1 MALPLITEVQA
12 RYSIPTLTQLT
23 NQDNTTQ
30 QAITTALLQDAC
42 DDAEG
47 RFYGETGVSYEDATS
62 ASAVAA
68 NAAAAKL
75 AVMAAVSTTLY
86 VLFQYRAKPSS
97 PDLKAQEADALA
109 GLARYR
115 SVAGAESM
123 AGPATNS
130 NWIPEPTPATA
141 PPFEPGRLTNMVPRL
156 ATPGGGSYGS
166 VSEFS

>member
-1 MALPLITEVQA
+1 MALPLITEVEA
-12 RYSIPTLTQLT
+12 RYSLPTLTQLT

-47 RFYGETGVSYEDATS
+47 RFYGETGVAYTDATS
-62 ASAVAA
+62 TSAVAA

-75 AVMAAVSTTLY
+75 AVMAAVSTTLA

-97 PDLKAQEADALA
+97 PDLKAQWEDALA
-109 GLARYR
+109 SLARYR
-115 SVAGAESM
+115 SVAGAEAM

-130 NWIPEPTPATA
+130 NWIPERTPATG
-141 PPFEPGRLTNMVPRL
+141 PPFEPRRLANMVPRL